1 MNFKPDEK
9 NIRSLLKS
17 SCQFIIPRFQREYS
31 WDKKNYQEF
40 FEDMMNNLVVVN
52 GNIKDDQYFLGTMLF
67 VGNFTEKPDK
77 AIEVIDGQQRLT
89 TITILF
95 SVLSDRFRELGED
108 ILSKQLF
115 NYIMTTDDDGN
126 EVRVLQSKSSYPYFV
141 YYIQDREKNIAT
153 SPNTEEENCI
163 KETYEY
169 FLQQTT
175 EKALKKLL
183 KKRMGDDIVQSF
195 SYIEILKALRDQVLG
210 CTFISIAA
218 ADKDQANKIFAILN
232 AKGKRLAYI
241 DLIKNKIFE
250 ELKDGVDGTFAEE
263 SWNEI
268 RKLLNSRTETV
279 GMATFFRHY
288 WISKYRR
295 CNASVLYDDFNK
307 TITKNKEKY
316 KEFLQDLVRN
326 AKNYIKIIN
335 PSREDYNNRKEY
347 LWLVQSLS
355 TMNKTFNI
363 VQTRIAL
370 LALYDVKERNLI
382 STAQFKK
389 AIIIMENFHFAFT
402 AICSIRTNNLEA
414 IYSRFAIALRKCT
427 NKQETSKV
435 IEEKL
440 ISPLEKLYPKFNSF
454 KAGFVELIY
463 SKEDMPANIKT
474 KYAVYK
480 LNGYFSEKEVFED
493 DGSIEHIIPESTGEK
508 ALNIGNLILLE
519 QKLNREA
526 GEKEYS
532 EKLCYYKRSKYD
544 WIQKFIKENN
554 SWSEGQIKNRADK
567 LAEIYYKEVL
577 GRDIAESDNIMITK
591 LSKSTRN
598 L

>member
-40 FEDMMNNLVVVN
+40 FEDMINNLVADE

-77 AIEVIDGQQRLT
+77 PIEVVDGQQRLT

-108 ILSKQLF
+108 TLSKQLF

-141 YYIQDREKNIAT
+141 YYIQDREKTINT

-169 FLQQTT
+169 FLQQTS
-175 EKALKKLL
+175 ENALKKLL
-183 KKRMGDDIVQSF
+183 KKRMGDDTVQSF
-195 SYIEILKALRDQVLG
+195 SHIEILKALRDQVLG

-232 AKGKRLAYI
+232 AKGKRLVYI

-263 SWNEI
+263 SWDEI
-268 RKLLNSRTETV
+268 KKLLNSGAETV

-288 WISKYRR
+288 WISKYKR
-295 CNASVLYDDFNK
+295 CNASVLYDSFNK
-307 TITKNKEKY
+307 TIAKKKDKY
-316 KEFLQDLVRN
+316 KELLRDLVNN
-326 AKNYIKIIN
+326 AKNYVKIIN

-347 LWLVQSLS
+347 FWLVQSLS
-355 TMNKTFNI
+355 TMNKTFNV

-370 LALYDVKERNLI
+370 LALYDVKERKLI

-389 AIIIMENFHFAFT
+389 AIITMENFHFAFT
-402 AICSIRTNNLEA
+402 TICSMRTNNLEA
-414 IYSRFAIALRKCT
+414 IYSRFAIDLRKCT

-435 IEEKL
+435 IAEKL
-440 ISPLEKLYPKFNSF
+440 ITPLEKLYPKYNLF
-454 KAGFVELIY
+454 KAGFEELIY
-463 SKEDMPANIKT
+463 SKKDLPINVKT

-480 LNGYFSEKEVFED
+480 LNCYFCGKEIFED
-493 DGSIEHIIPESTGEK
+493 DGSIEHIVSETAGGT

-519 QKLNREA
+519 QGLNREA
-526 GEKEYS
+526 GEKDYS
-532 EKLCYYKRSKYD
+532 DKMCYYKKSKYD
-544 WIQKFIKENN
+544 WIQKFVKENDA
-554 SWSEGQIKNRADK
+554 WSEEKIRDRAEK
-567 LAEIYYKEVL
+567 LADIYYKNILERTVL
-577 GRDIAESDNIMITK
+577 EEKAQSANSESSMITP
-591 LSKSTRN
+591 
-598 L
+598 

>member
-31 WDKKNYQEF
+31 WDRKNYQEF
-40 FEDMMNNLVVVN
+40 FQDMMNNLVVVE

-67 VGNFTEKPDK
+67 VGDFAEKPDK
-77 AIEVIDGQQRLT
+77 PIEVIDGQQRLT

-108 ILSKQLF
+108 TLSKQLF

-141 YYIQDREKNIAT
+141 YYIQDREKNIDT
-153 SPNTEEENCI
+153 SPSTEEENCI

-169 FLQQTT
+169 FLQQTS
-175 EKALKKLL
+175 ESALKRLL

-195 SYIEILKALRDQVLG
+195 SYIEILKALRDQILD

-263 SWNEI
+263 SWDEI
-268 RKLLNSRTETV
+268 KRLLNSGIETA

-295 CNASVLYDDFNK
+295 CNASVLYDNFNK
-307 TITKNKEKY
+307 TITKSKEKY
-316 KEFLQDLVRN
+316 TAFLKDLVNN
-326 AKNYIKIIN
+326 AKNYVKIIN
-335 PSREDYNNRKEY
+335 PSREDYDNRKEY
-347 LWLVQSLS
+347 FWLVQSLS
-355 TMNKTFNI
+355 TMNKTFNV

-370 LALYDVKERNLI
+370 LALYDVKDRNLI
-382 STAQFKK
+382 STSQFKK
-389 AIIIMENFHFAFT
+389 AIVTMENFHFAFT
-402 AICSIRTNNLEA
+402 TICSIRTNNLEA
-414 IYSRFAIALRKCT
+414 IYSKFAIALRKCT
-427 NKQETSKV
+427 SKQETSRV
-435 IEEKL
+435 IDEKL
-440 ISPLEKLYPKFNSF
+440 IVPLDKLYPKYNLF
-454 KAGFVELIY
+454 KTGFKELTF
-463 SKEDMPANIKT
+463 SKKDLPTNIKA

-480 LNGYFSEKEVFED
+480 LNCFFSGKEIFDD
-493 DGSIEHIIPESTGEK
+493 DGSIEHIVSETVGENS
-508 ALNIGNLILLE
+508 LNIGNLILLE
-519 QKLNREA
+519 RELNREA
-526 GEKEYS
+526 GEKIYLD
-532 EKLCYYKRSKYD
+532 KLYYYKTSKYD
-544 WIQKFIKENN
+544 WVKKFIEKN
-554 SWSEGQIKNRADK
+554 SNWSEDMIQDRAEE
-567 LAEIYYKEVL
+567 LATIYY
-577 GRDIAESDNIMITK
+577 RDILERKILEDKIK
-591 LSKSTRN
+591 
-598 L
+598 

>member
-40 FEDMMNNLVVVN
+40 FEDMINNLVVDK
-52 GNIKDDQYFLGTMLF
+52 GNVKDDQYFLGTMLF

-77 AIEVIDGQQRLT
+77 PIEVIDGQQRLT

-108 ILSKQLF
+108 TLSKQLF

-141 YYIQDREKNIAT
+141 YYIQDREKTIDT
-153 SPNTEEENCI
+153 LPNTEEENCI

-169 FLQQTT
+169 FLQQTS
-175 EKALKKLL
+175 ENALKKLL
-183 KKRMGDDIVQSF
+183 KKRMGDDIVHAF
-195 SYIEILKALRDQVLG
+195 SHLEILKALRDQVLG

-263 SWNEI
+263 SWDEI
-268 RKLLNSRTETV
+268 KKLLNSGAETI

-295 CNASVLYDDFNK
+295 CNASVLYDNFNK
-307 TITKNKEKY
+307 TIAKKKETY
-316 KEFLQDLVRN
+316 KEFLRDLVNN
-326 AKNYIKIIN
+326 AKNYVKIIN
-335 PSREDYNNRKEY
+335 PNRADYNNRKEY
-347 LWLVQSLS
+347 FWLVQSLS
-355 TMNKTFNI
+355 TMNKTFNV

-370 LALYDVKERNLI
+370 LALYDVKERDLI

-389 AIIIMENFHFAFT
+389 AIITMENFHFAFT
-402 AICSIRTNNLEA
+402 TICSMRTNNLEG
-414 IYSRFAIALRKCT
+414 IYSRFAIDLRKCT

-435 IEEKL
+435 IEERL
-440 ISPLEKLYPKFNSF
+440 ITPLEKLYPKYNSF
-454 KAGFVELIY
+454 KAGFGELIY
-463 SKEDMPANIKT
+463 SKKDLPMNVKT
-474 KYAVYK
+474 KYTVYK
-480 LNGYFSEKEVFED
+480 LNCYFSGKEIFED
-493 DGSIEHIIPESTGEK
+493 DGSIEHIVSETAGES

-519 QKLNREA
+519 QELNREA
-526 GEKEYS
+526 GEKDYLD
-532 EKLCYYKRSKYD
+532 KLYYYKKSNYD
-544 WIQKFIKENN
+544 WIQKFIKENDV
-554 SWSEGQIKNRADK
+554 WSEEKIRDRAEK
-567 LAEIYYKEVL
+567 LADIYYK
-577 GRDIAESDNIMITK
+577 DILMRTVSEGKVN
-591 LSKSTRN
+591 LSKA
-598 L
+598 

>member
-40 FEDMMNNLVVVN
+40 FEDMINNLVVDK

-77 AIEVIDGQQRLT
+77 PIEVIDGQQRLT

-108 ILSKQLF
+108 TLSKQLF

-141 YYIQDREKNIAT
+141 YYIQDREKTIDAL
-153 SPNTEEENCI
+153 PNTEEENCI

-169 FLQQTT
+169 FLQQTS
-175 EKALKKLL
+175 ENVLKKLL
-183 KKRMGDDIVQSF
+183 KKRMGDDIVQAF
-195 SYIEILKALRDQVLG
+195 SHLEILKALRDQVLG

-263 SWNEI
+263 SWDEI
-268 RKLLNSRTETV
+268 KKLLNSGAETI

-295 CNASVLYDDFNK
+295 CNASVLYDNFNK
-307 TITKNKEKY
+307 TIAKKKETY
-316 KEFLQDLVRN
+316 KEFLRDLVNN
-326 AKNYIKIIN
+326 AKNYVKIIN
-335 PSREDYNNRKEY
+335 PNRADYNNRKEY
-347 LWLVQSLS
+347 FWLVQSLS
-355 TMNKTFNI
+355 TMNKTFNV

-370 LALYDVKERNLI
+370 LALYDVKERDLI

-389 AIIIMENFHFAFT
+389 AIITMENFHFAFT
-402 AICSIRTNNLEA
+402 AICSMRTNNLEG
-414 IYSRFAIALRKCT
+414 IYSRFAIDLRKCT

-435 IEEKL
+435 IEERL
-440 ISPLEKLYPKFNSF
+440 ITPLEKLYPKYNSF
-454 KAGFVELIY
+454 KAGLGELTY
-463 SKEDMPANIKT
+463 SKKDLPMNVKT
-474 KYAVYK
+474 KYTVYK
-480 LNGYFSEKEVFED
+480 LNCYFSGKEIFED
-493 DGSIEHIIPESTGEK
+493 DGSIEHIVSETAGES

-519 QKLNREA
+519 QELNREA
-526 GEKEYS
+526 GEKDYVD
-532 EKLCYYKRSKYD
+532 KLYYYKKSNYD
-544 WIQKFIKENN
+544 WIQKFIKENDV
-554 SWSEGQIKNRADK
+554 WSEEKIRDRAEK
-567 LAEIYYKEVL
+567 LADIYYK
-577 GRDIAESDNIMITK
+577 DILMRTVSEGKVK
-591 LSKSTRN
+591 LSKA
-598 L
+598 

>member
-40 FEDMMNNLVVVN
+40 FEDMINNLVVDE

-77 AIEVIDGQQRLT
+77 PIEVIDGQQRLT

-108 ILSKQLF
+108 TLSKQLF

-141 YYIQDREKNIAT
+141 YYIQDREKTIDAL
-153 SPNTEEENCI
+153 PNTEEENCI
-163 KETYEY
+163 QETYEY
-169 FLQQTT
+169 FLQQTS
-175 EKALKKLL
+175 ENALKKLL

-195 SYIEILKALRDQVLG
+195 SHLEILKALRDQVLG

-263 SWNEI
+263 SWDEI
-268 RKLLNSRTETV
+268 KKLLNSGAETI

-295 CNASVLYDDFNK
+295 CNASVLYDNFNK
-307 TITKNKEKY
+307 TIAKKKETY
-316 KEFLQDLVRN
+316 KEFLRDLVNN
-326 AKNYIKIIN
+326 AKNYVKIIN
-335 PSREDYNNRKEY
+335 PNRADYNNRKEY
-347 LWLVQSLS
+347 FWLVQSLS
-355 TMNKTFNI
+355 TMNKTFNV

-389 AIIIMENFHFAFT
+389 AIITMENFHFAFT
-402 AICSIRTNNLEA
+402 AICSMRTNNLEA
-414 IYSRFAIALRKCT
+414 IYSRFAIDLRKCT

-435 IEEKL
+435 IEERL
-440 ISPLEKLYPKFNSF
+440 ITPLEKLYPKYNSF
-454 KAGFVELIY
+454 KAGFGELIY
-463 SKEDMPANIKT
+463 SKKDLPINVKT

-480 LNGYFSEKEVFED
+480 LNCYFSSKEIFED
-493 DGSIEHIIPESTGEK
+493 DGSIEHIVSETAGEN

-519 QKLNREA
+519 QELNREA
-526 GEKEYS
+526 GERDYLGKVY
-532 EKLCYYKRSKYD
+532 YYKKSNYD
-544 WIQKFIKENN
+544 CIQKFIKENDA
-554 SWSEGQIKNRADK
+554 WSEEKIRDRAEK
-567 LAEIYYKEVL
+567 LADIYYK
-577 GRDIAESDNIMITK
+577 DILKRKVSEGKVQSAK
-591 LSKSTRN
+591 A
-598 L
+598 

>member
-17 SCQFIIPRFQREYS
+17 SCQFVIPRFQREYS
-31 WDKKNYQEF
+31 WDKKNYKEF
-40 FEDMMNNLVVVN
+40 FEDMINNLVVVE
-52 GNIKDDQYFLGTMLF
+52 GNIKDEQYFLGTMLF

-77 AIEVIDGQQRLT
+77 PIEVIDGQQRLT

-108 ILSKQLF
+108 TLSKQLF
-115 NYIMTTDDDGN
+115 KYIMTTDDDGN
-126 EVRVLQSKSSYPYFV
+126 KVRILQSKSSYPYFV
-141 YYIQDREKNIAT
+141 YYIQDRKKTIDT
-153 SPNTEEENCI
+153 LPNTEEENCI

-169 FLQQTT
+169 FLQQTS
-175 EKALKKLL
+175 ENALKKLL

-250 ELKDGVDGTFAEE
+250 ELKDGVDATFAEE
-263 SWNEI
+263 SWDEI
-268 RKLLNSRTETV
+268 KKLLNSGAETV

-288 WISKYRR
+288 WISKYKR

-307 TITKNKEKY
+307 TIAKSKEKY
-316 KEFLQDLVRN
+316 KLFLRDLVSN
-326 AKNYIKIIN
+326 AKNYVKIIN

-347 LWLVQSLS
+347 FWLVQSL
-355 TMNKTFNI
+355 TTINKTFNV

-370 LALYDVKERNLI
+370 MALYDVKEHNLI

-389 AIIIMENFHFAFT
+389 AIITMENFHFAFT
-402 AICSIRTNNLEA
+402 AICSMPTNNLEA
-414 IYSRFAIALRKCT
+414 IYSRFAINLRKCT

-440 ISPLEKLYPKFNSF
+440 IAPLEKIYPKYNSF
-454 KAGFVELIY
+454 KAGFGELIY
-463 SKEDMPANIKT
+463 SKKDLPVNIKT
-474 KYAVYK
+474 KYTVYK
-480 LNGYFSEKEVFED
+480 LNSYFSDKDVFED
-493 DGSIEHIIPESTGEK
+493 DGSIEHIISETEGENT
-508 ALNIGNLILLE
+508 LNIGNLILLE
-519 QKLNREA
+519 RKLNREA
-526 GEKEYS
+526 GERDYLD
-532 EKLCYYKRSKYD
+532 KLYYYKKSKYD
-544 WIQKFIKENN
+544 WVHEFIIENN
-554 SWSEGQIKNRADK
+554 MWTEEKIRDRAEK
-567 LAEIYYKEVL
+567 LARIYYKDIL
-577 GRDIAESDNIMITK
+577 GRKISDGK
-591 LSKSTRN
+591 RN
-598 L
+598 YQIVKEV

>member
-1 MNFKPDEK
+1 M
-9 NIRSLLKS
+9 KS

-40 FEDMMNNLVVVN
+40 FEDMINNLVVDK

-77 AIEVIDGQQRLT
+77 PIEVIDGQQRLT

-108 ILSKQLF
+108 TLSKQLF

-141 YYIQDREKNIAT
+141 YYIQDREKTIDT
-153 SPNTEEENCI
+153 LPNTEEENCI

-169 FLQQTT
+169 FLQQTS
-175 EKALKKLL
+175 ENALKKLL
-183 KKRMGDDIVQSF
+183 KKRMGDDIVHAF
-195 SYIEILKALRDQVLG
+195 SHLEILKALRDQVLR

-263 SWNEI
+263 SWDEI
-268 RKLLNSRTETV
+268 KKLLNSGAETI

-295 CNASVLYDDFNK
+295 CNASVLYDNFNK
-307 TITKNKEKY
+307 TIAKKKETY
-316 KEFLQDLVRN
+316 KEFLRDLVNN
-326 AKNYIKIIN
+326 AKNYVKIIN
-335 PSREDYNNRKEY
+335 PNRADYNNRKEY
-347 LWLVQSLS
+347 FWLVQSLS
-355 TMNKTFNI
+355 TMNKTFNV

-370 LALYDVKERNLI
+370 LALYDVKERDLI

-389 AIIIMENFHFAFT
+389 AIITMENFHFAFT
-402 AICSIRTNNLEA
+402 TICSMRTNNLEG
-414 IYSRFAIALRKCT
+414 IYSRFAIDLRKCT

-435 IEEKL
+435 IEERL
-440 ISPLEKLYPKFNSF
+440 ITPLEKLYPKYNSF
-454 KAGFVELIY
+454 KAGFGELIY
-463 SKEDMPANIKT
+463 SKKDLPMNVKT
-474 KYAVYK
+474 KYTVYK
-480 LNGYFSEKEVFED
+480 LNCYFSGKEIFED
-493 DGSIEHIIPESTGEK
+493 DGSIEHIVSETAGES

-519 QKLNREA
+519 QELNREA
-526 GEKEYS
+526 GEKDYLD
-532 EKLCYYKRSKYD
+532 KLYYYKKSNYD
-544 WIQKFIKENN
+544 WIQKFIKENDV
-554 SWSEGQIKNRADK
+554 WSEEKIRDRAEK
-567 LAEIYYKEVL
+567 LADIYYK
-577 GRDIAESDNIMITK
+577 DILMRTVSEGKVN
-591 LSKSTRN
+591 LSKA
-598 L
+598 

>member
-1 MNFKPDEK
+1 M
-9 NIRSLLKS
+9 KS
-17 SCQFIIPRFQREYS
+17 SCQLIIPRFQREYS

-40 FEDMMNNLVVVN
+40 FEDMINNLVVDK

-77 AIEVIDGQQRLT
+77 PIEVIDGQQRLT

-108 ILSKQLF
+108 TLSKQLF

-141 YYIQDREKNIAT
+141 YYIQDREKTIDT
-153 SPNTEEENCI
+153 LPNTEEENCI

-169 FLQQTT
+169 FLQQTS
-175 EKALKKLL
+175 ENALKKLL
-183 KKRMGDDIVQSF
+183 KKRMGDDIVHAF
-195 SYIEILKALRDQVLG
+195 SHLEILKALRDQVLG

-263 SWNEI
+263 SWDEI
-268 RKLLNSRTETV
+268 KKLLNSGAETI

-295 CNASVLYDDFNK
+295 CNASVLYDNFNK
-307 TITKNKEKY
+307 TIAKKKETY
-316 KEFLQDLVRN
+316 KEFLRDLVNN
-326 AKNYIKIIN
+326 AKNYVKIIN
-335 PSREDYNNRKEY
+335 PNRADYNNRKEY
-347 LWLVQSLS
+347 FWLVQSLS
-355 TMNKTFNI
+355 TMNKTFNV

-370 LALYDVKERNLI
+370 LALYDVKERDLI

-389 AIIIMENFHFAFT
+389 AIITMENFHFAFT
-402 AICSIRTNNLEA
+402 TICSMRTNNLEG
-414 IYSRFAIALRKCT
+414 IYSRFAIDLRKCT

-435 IEEKL
+435 IEERL
-440 ISPLEKLYPKFNSF
+440 ITPLEKLYPKYNSF
-454 KAGFVELIY
+454 KAGFGELIY
-463 SKEDMPANIKT
+463 SKKDLPMNVKT
-474 KYAVYK
+474 KYTVYK
-480 LNGYFSEKEVFED
+480 LNCYFSGKEIFED
-493 DGSIEHIIPESTGEK
+493 DGSIEHIVSETAGES

-519 QKLNREA
+519 QELNREA
-526 GEKEYS
+526 GEKDYLD
-532 EKLCYYKRSKYD
+532 KLYYYKKSNYD
-544 WIQKFIKENN
+544 WIQKFIKENDV
-554 SWSEGQIKNRADK
+554 WSEEKIRDRAEK
-567 LAEIYYKEVL
+567 LADIYYK
-577 GRDIAESDNIMITK
+577 DILMRTVSEGKVN
-591 LSKSTRN
+591 LSKA
-598 L
+598 

>member
-17 SCQFIIPRFQREYS
+17 SCQFVIPRFQREYS

-40 FEDMMNNLVVVN
+40 FEDMMNNLVVIE

-77 AIEVIDGQQRLT
+77 PIEVIDGQQRLT

-108 ILSKQLF
+108 TLSKQLF

-141 YYIQDREKNIAT
+141 YYIQDREKTIDAF
-153 SPNTEEENCI
+153 PNTEEENCI

-169 FLQQTT
+169 FFQQTS
-175 EKALKKLL
+175 ENALKKLL

-250 ELKDGVDGTFAEE
+250 ELKDGVDATFADE

-268 RKLLNSRTETV
+268 KKLLNSETETV

-288 WISKYRR
+288 WISKYKR
-295 CNASVLYDDFNK
+295 CNASVLYDDFNR

-316 KEFLQDLVRN
+316 KAFLRDLVNN
-326 AKNYIKIIN
+326 AKIYVKIIN

-355 TMNKTFNI
+355 TMNKTFNV

-382 STAQFKK
+382 STEQFKK
-389 AIIIMENFHFAFT
+389 AIITMENFHFAFT
-402 AICSIRTNNLEA
+402 AICSMRTNNLEA

-440 ISPLEKLYPKFNSF
+440 IVPLEKLYPKYNLF
-454 KAGFVELIY
+454 KAGFGELIY
-463 SKEDMPANIKT
+463 SKKDLPINIKT
-474 KYAVYK
+474 KYVVYK
-480 LNGYFSEKEVFED
+480 LNCFFSQKEIFED
-493 DGSIEHIIPESTGEK
+493 DGSIEHIVPETTGEN

-519 QKLNREA
+519 RELNREA
-526 GEKEYS
+526 DEKDYLD
-532 EKLCYYKRSKYD
+532 KLCYYRKSK
-544 WIQKFIKENN
+544 
-554 SWSEGQIKNRADK
+554 
-567 LAEIYYKEVL
+567 
-577 GRDIAESDNIMITK
+577 
-591 LSKSTRN
+591 
-598 L
+598 

>member
-17 SCQFIIPRFQREYS
+17 SCQFVIPRFQREYS

-40 FEDMMNNLVVVN
+40 FEDMMNNLVVIE

-77 AIEVIDGQQRLT
+77 PIEVIDGQQRLT

-108 ILSKQLF
+108 TLSKQLF

-141 YYIQDREKNIAT
+141 YYIQDREKTIDAF
-153 SPNTEEENCI
+153 PNTEEENCI

-169 FLQQTT
+169 FFQQTS
-175 EKALKKLL
+175 ENALKKLL

-250 ELKDGVDGTFAEE
+250 ELKDGVDATFADE

-268 RKLLNSRTETV
+268 KKLLNSGTETV

-288 WISKYRR
+288 WISKYKR
-295 CNASVLYDDFNK
+295 CNASVLYDDFNR

-316 KEFLQDLVRN
+316 KAFLRDLVNN
-326 AKNYIKIIN
+326 AKIYVKIIN

-355 TMNKTFNI
+355 TMNKTFNV

-382 STAQFKK
+382 STEQFKK
-389 AIIIMENFHFAFT
+389 AIITMENFHFAFT
-402 AICSIRTNNLEA
+402 AICSMRTNNLEA

-440 ISPLEKLYPKFNSF
+440 IVPLEKLYPKYNLF
-454 KAGFVELIY
+454 KAGFGELIY
-463 SKEDMPANIKT
+463 SKKDFPINIKT
-474 KYAVYK
+474 KYVVYK
-480 LNGYFSEKEVFED
+480 LNCFFSQKEIFED
-493 DGSIEHIIPESTGEK
+493 DGSIEHIVPETTGEN

-519 QKLNREA
+519 RELNREA
-526 GEKEYS
+526 DEKDYLD
-532 EKLCYYKRSKYD
+532 KLCYYRKSKYD
-544 WIQKFIKENN
+544 WIQRFIKENDI
-554 SWSEGQIKNRADK
+554 WLEKKIRDRAEK
-567 LAEIYYKEVL
+567 LAYIYYKDIL
-577 GRDIAESDNIMITK
+577 GRKIAEEKVRSLK
-591 LSKSTRN
+591 
-598 L
+598 

>member
-40 FEDMMNNLVVVN
+40 FEDMINNLVVAE

-77 AIEVIDGQQRLT
+77 PIEVIDGQQRLT

-108 ILSKQLF
+108 TLSRQLF

-141 YYIQDREKNIAT
+141 YYIQDREKT
-153 SPNTEEENCI
+153 VDTLPNTEEENCI

-169 FLQQTT
+169 FLQQTS
-175 EKALKKLL
+175 ESALKKLL

-263 SWNEI
+263 SWDEI
-268 RKLLNSRTETV
+268 KHLLNSGTETV

-295 CNASVLYDDFNK
+295 CNASVLYDYFNRE
-307 TITKNKEKY
+307 IPKNKEKY
-316 KEFLQDLVRN
+316 KAFLKDLVNN
-326 AKNYIKIIN
+326 AKNYVKIIN

-347 LWLVQSLS
+347 FWLVQVLS
-355 TMNKTFNI
+355 TMNKTFNV

-370 LALYDVKERNLI
+370 LALYDVKERDLI
-382 STAQFKK
+382 STGQFKK
-389 AIIIMENFHFAFT
+389 AIIAMENFHFAFT
-402 AICSIRTNNLEA
+402 AICSMRTNNLEA
-414 IYSRFAIALRKCT
+414 IYSRFSIALRKCT

-440 ISPLEKLYPKFNSF
+440 IIPLEKLYPKYNSF

-463 SKEDMPANIKT
+463 SKKDLPINTKT

-480 LNGYFSEKEVFED
+480 LNCYFSEKETFED
-493 DGSIEHIIPESTGEK
+493 DGSIEHIVSETAGENS
-508 ALNIGNLILLE
+508 LNIGNLILLE
-519 QKLNREA
+519 RELNCKA
-526 GEKEYS
+526 GERDYLD
-532 EKLCYYKRSKYD
+532 KLCYYKKSKYG
-544 WIQKFIKENN
+544 WIQQFIKENDT
-554 SWSEGQIKNRADK
+554 WSEKKIQDRAEK
-567 LAEIYYKEVL
+567 LADIYYKDLL
-577 GRDIAESDNIMITK
+577 GRKIPEEKTS
-591 LSKSTRN
+591 L
-598 L
+598 

>member
-40 FEDMMNNLVVVN
+40 FEDMINNLVVVE

-77 AIEVIDGQQRLT
+77 PIEVIDGQQRLT

-108 ILSKQLF
+108 TLSKQLF

-126 EVRVLQSKSSYPYFV
+126 KVRVLQSKSSYPYFV
-141 YYIQDREKNIAT
+141 YYIQDREKTINT

-169 FLQQTT
+169 FLQQTS
-175 EKALKKLL
+175 ESALKKLL

-195 SYIEILKALRDQVLG
+195 SYIEILKALRDQVLD

-232 AKGKRLAYI
+232 AKGKRLVYI

-263 SWNEI
+263 SWDEI
-268 RKLLNSRTETV
+268 KKILNSGAETV

-288 WISKYRR
+288 WISKYKR
-295 CNASVLYDDFNK
+295 CNASVLYDNFNK
-307 TITKNKEKY
+307 TIAKNKEKY
-316 KEFLQDLVRN
+316 KAFLRDLVNN
-326 AKNYIKIIN
+326 AKNYVKIIN

-347 LWLVQSLS
+347 FWLVQSLS
-355 TMNKTFNI
+355 TMNKTFNV

-370 LALYDVKERNLI
+370 LALYDVKERKLI

-389 AIIIMENFHFAFT
+389 AIIAMENFHFAFT
-402 AICSIRTNNLEA
+402 AICSMRTNNLEA
-414 IYSRFAIALRKCT
+414 IYSRFAINLRKCT
-427 NKQETSKV
+427 NKDETSKV

-440 ISPLEKLYPKFNSF
+440 IAPLEKLYPKYNSF
-454 KAGFVELIY
+454 KAGFGELLY
-463 SKEDMPANIKT
+463 SKKDLPINIKT
-474 KYAVYK
+474 KYTVYK
-480 LNGYFSEKEVFED
+480 LNCYFSEKEIFAD
-493 DGSIEHIIPESTGEK
+493 DGSIEHIVSETVGEN

-519 QKLNREA
+519 QELNREA
-526 GEKEYS
+526 GEKDYLD
-532 EKLCYYKRSKYD
+532 KLCDYKKSKYD
-544 WIQKFIKENN
+544 WIQKFIKENDI
-554 SWSEGQIKNRADK
+554 WSEEKIQDRAEK
-567 LAEIYYKEVL
+567 LADIYYKDIL
-577 GRDIAESDNIMITK
+577 GRKIPEGKMQPSNA
-591 LSKSTRN
+591 
-598 L
+598 

>member
-40 FEDMMNNLVVVN
+40 FEDMINNLVVDK

-77 AIEVIDGQQRLT
+77 PIEVIDGQQRLT

-108 ILSKQLF
+108 TLSKQLF

-141 YYIQDREKNIAT
+141 YYIQDREKTIDT
-153 SPNTEEENCI
+153 LPNTEEENCI

-169 FLQQTT
+169 FLQQTS
-175 EKALKKLL
+175 ENALKKLL
-183 KKRMGDDIVQSF
+183 KKRMGDDIVHAF
-195 SYIEILKALRDQVLG
+195 SHLEILKALRDQVLG

-263 SWNEI
+263 SWDEI
-268 RKLLNSRTETV
+268 KKLLNSGAETI

-295 CNASVLYDDFNK
+295 CNASVLYDNFNK
-307 TITKNKEKY
+307 TIAKKKETY
-316 KEFLQDLVRN
+316 KEFLRDLVNN
-326 AKNYIKIIN
+326 AKNYVKIIN
-335 PSREDYNNRKEY
+335 PNRADYNNRKEY
-347 LWLVQSLS
+347 FWLVQSLS
-355 TMNKTFNI
+355 TMNKTFNV

-370 LALYDVKERNLI
+370 LALYDVKERDLI

-389 AIIIMENFHFAFT
+389 AIITMENFHFAFT
-402 AICSIRTNNLEA
+402 TICSMRTNNLEG
-414 IYSRFAIALRKCT
+414 IYSRFAIDLRKCT

-435 IEEKL
+435 IEERL
-440 ISPLEKLYPKFNSF
+440 ITPLEKLYPKYNSF
-454 KAGFVELIY
+454 KAGFGELIY
-463 SKEDMPANIKT
+463 SKKDLPMNVKT
-474 KYAVYK
+474 KYTVYK
-480 LNGYFSEKEVFED
+480 LNCYFSGKEIFED
-493 DGSIEHIIPESTGEK
+493 DGSIEHIVSETAGES

-519 QKLNREA
+519 QELNREA
-526 GEKEYS
+526 GEKDYLD
-532 EKLCYYKRSKYD
+532 KLYYYKKSNYD
-544 WIQKFIKENN
+544 WIQKFIKENDV
-554 SWSEGQIKNRADK
+554 WSEEKIRDRAEK
-567 LAEIYYKEVL
+567 LADIYYK
-577 GRDIAESDNIMITK
+577 DILMRTVSEGKVN
-591 LSKSTRN
+591 LSKA
-598 L
+598 

>member
-40 FEDMMNNLVVVN
+40 FEDMINNLVVDE
-52 GNIKDDQYFLGTMLF
+52 GNIKDDQYFLETMLF

-77 AIEVIDGQQRLT
+77 PIEVIDGQQRLT

-108 ILSKQLF
+108 TLSKQLF

-141 YYIQDREKNIAT
+141 YYIQDREKTIDAL
-153 SPNTEEENCI
+153 PNTEEENCI
-163 KETYEY
+163 QETYEY
-169 FLQQTT
+169 FLQQTS
-175 EKALKKLL
+175 ENALKKLL

-195 SYIEILKALRDQVLG
+195 SHLEILKALRDQVLG

-263 SWNEI
+263 SWDEI
-268 RKLLNSRTETV
+268 KKLLNSGAETI

-295 CNASVLYDDFNK
+295 CNASVLYDNFNK
-307 TITKNKEKY
+307 TIAKKKETY
-316 KEFLQDLVRN
+316 KEFLRDLVNN
-326 AKNYIKIIN
+326 AKNYVKIIN
-335 PSREDYNNRKEY
+335 PNRADYNNRKEY
-347 LWLVQSLS
+347 FWLVQSLS
-355 TMNKTFNI
+355 TMNKTFNV

-389 AIIIMENFHFAFT
+389 AIITMENFHFAFT
-402 AICSIRTNNLEA
+402 AICSMRTNNLEA
-414 IYSRFAIALRKCT
+414 IYSRFAIDLRKCT

-435 IEEKL
+435 IEERL
-440 ISPLEKLYPKFNSF
+440 ITPLEKLYPKYNSF
-454 KAGFVELIY
+454 KAGFGELIY
-463 SKEDMPANIKT
+463 SKKDLPINVKT

-480 LNGYFSEKEVFED
+480 LNCYFSSKEIFED
-493 DGSIEHIIPESTGEK
+493 DGSIEHIVSETAGEN

-519 QKLNREA
+519 QELNREA
-526 GEKEYS
+526 GERDYLGKVY
-532 EKLCYYKRSKYD
+532 YYKKSNYD
-544 WIQKFIKENN
+544 WIQKFIKENDA
-554 SWSEGQIKNRADK
+554 WSEEKIRDRAEK
-567 LAEIYYKEVL
+567 LADIYYK
-577 GRDIAESDNIMITK
+577 DILKRKVSEGKVQSAK
-591 LSKSTRN
+591 A
-598 L
+598 

>member
-9 NIRSLLKS
+9 NVRSLLKS

-40 FEDMMNNLVVVN
+40 FEDMINNLVVDE

-77 AIEVIDGQQRLT
+77 PIEVIDGQQRLT

-108 ILSKQLF
+108 TLSKQLF

-141 YYIQDREKNIAT
+141 YYIQDREKTIDAL
-153 SPNTEEENCI
+153 PNTEEENCI
-163 KETYEY
+163 QETYEY
-169 FLQQTT
+169 FLQQTS
-175 EKALKKLL
+175 ENALKKLL

-195 SYIEILKALRDQVLG
+195 SHLEILKALRDQVLG

-263 SWNEI
+263 SWDEI
-268 RKLLNSRTETV
+268 KKLLNSGAETI

-295 CNASVLYDDFNK
+295 CNASVLYDNFNK
-307 TITKNKEKY
+307 TIAKKKETY
-316 KEFLQDLVRN
+316 KEFLRDLVNN
-326 AKNYIKIIN
+326 AKNYVKIIN
-335 PSREDYNNRKEY
+335 PNRADYNNRKEY
-347 LWLVQSLS
+347 FWLVQSLS
-355 TMNKTFNI
+355 TMNKTFNV

-389 AIIIMENFHFAFT
+389 AIITMENFHFAFT
-402 AICSIRTNNLEA
+402 AICSMRTNNLEA
-414 IYSRFAIALRKCT
+414 IYSRFAIDLRKCT

-435 IEEKL
+435 IEERL
-440 ISPLEKLYPKFNSF
+440 ITPLEKLYPKYNSF
-454 KAGFVELIY
+454 KAGFGELIY
-463 SKEDMPANIKT
+463 SKKDLPINVKT

-480 LNGYFSEKEVFED
+480 LNCYFSSKEIFED
-493 DGSIEHIIPESTGEK
+493 DGSIEHIVSETAGEN

-519 QKLNREA
+519 QELNREA
-526 GEKEYS
+526 GERDYLGKVY
-532 EKLCYYKRSKYD
+532 YYKKSNYD
-544 WIQKFIKENN
+544 WIQKFIKENDA
-554 SWSEGQIKNRADK
+554 WSEEKIRDRAEK
-567 LAEIYYKEVL
+567 LADIYYK
-577 GRDIAESDNIMITK
+577 DILKRKVSEGKVQSAK
-591 LSKSTRN
+591 A
-598 L
+598 

>member
-1 MNFKPDEK
+1 M
-9 NIRSLLKS
+9 KS

-40 FEDMMNNLVVVN
+40 FEDMINNLVVDK

-77 AIEVIDGQQRLT
+77 PIEVIDGQQRLT

-108 ILSKQLF
+108 TLSKQLF

-141 YYIQDREKNIAT
+141 YYIQDREKTIDT
-153 SPNTEEENCI
+153 LPNTEEENCI

-169 FLQQTT
+169 FLQQTS
-175 EKALKKLL
+175 ENALKKLL
-183 KKRMGDDIVQSF
+183 KKRMGDDIVHAF
-195 SYIEILKALRDQVLG
+195 SHLEILKALRDQVLG

-263 SWNEI
+263 SWDEI
-268 RKLLNSRTETV
+268 KKLLNSGAETI
-279 GMATFFRHY
+279 GMATFFKHY

-295 CNASVLYDDFNK
+295 CNASVLYDNFNK
-307 TITKNKEKY
+307 TIAKKKETY
-316 KEFLQDLVRN
+316 KEFLRDLVNN
-326 AKNYIKIIN
+326 AKNYVKIIN
-335 PSREDYNNRKEY
+335 PNRADYNNRKEY
-347 LWLVQSLS
+347 FWLVQSLS
-355 TMNKTFNI
+355 TMNKTFNV

-370 LALYDVKERNLI
+370 LALYDVKERDLI

-389 AIIIMENFHFAFT
+389 AIITMENFHFAFT
-402 AICSIRTNNLEA
+402 TICSMRTNNLEG
-414 IYSRFAIALRKCT
+414 IYSRFAIDLRKCT

-435 IEEKL
+435 IEERL
-440 ISPLEKLYPKFNSF
+440 ITPLEKLYPKYNSF
-454 KAGFVELIY
+454 KAGFGELIY
-463 SKEDMPANIKT
+463 SKKDLPMNVKT
-474 KYAVYK
+474 KYTVYK
-480 LNGYFSEKEVFED
+480 LNCYFSGKEIFED
-493 DGSIEHIIPESTGEK
+493 DGSIEHIVSETAGES

-519 QKLNREA
+519 QELNREA
-526 GEKEYS
+526 GEKDYLD
-532 EKLCYYKRSKYD
+532 KLYYYKKSNYD
-544 WIQKFIKENN
+544 WIQKFIKENDV
-554 SWSEGQIKNRADK
+554 WSEEKIRDRAEK
-567 LAEIYYKEVL
+567 LADIYYK
-577 GRDIAESDNIMITK
+577 DILMRTVSEGKVN
-591 LSKSTRN
+591 LSKA
-598 L
+598 